1 MPRTGASVAPST
13 TMQDPP
19 QTVDPKPA
27 RPWPAS
33 GAQLAAMFESAMDG
47 IITVDEAQRVL
58 LFNAAAERMFRC
70 PAAQAVGQ
78 PLARFLPE
86 RFRTAH
92 AAHLKA
98 FGETGITQRRMGKLG
113 PISGLRA
120 DGEEFPIEASISQ
133 AVIGGAKQYTVI
145 LRDVTERLRAEQL
158 LSEQRQTLAAIIDA
172 ASDAI
177 VSTDEQGHVTLFNP
191 AAERIFGVAAH
202 KMLGQPLERLMPAR
216 FRARHGSDLQG
227 FVASHVTRRTMGAGH
242 VKGLNAEGE
251 ELELEAAISQSVVN
265 GRLTLTAILRD
276 VTPRVRAQTEL
287 LRYQYELSELAQ
299 QLMTQ
304 EKTTTRRLAQALHDQ
319 LGQTLAALRLAFDL
333 QQVGE
338 PAGAGGERSQR
349 IGALIDQA
357 IVEVRRVLVDLRPPL
372 LDDSGLVAAL
382 DNELRTRQP
391 DAQGTDLL
399 LEADAELAARRW
411 PPDVEYAAF
420 MVAREAL
427 NNALRHARASLVRV
441 VLEGTAQGF
450 TLEVIDDGEGLPPD
464 ADRARPGHLGM
475 VGMRERALAIGA
487 RFEAGAASSGGTRV
501 RLQWEE
507 AS

>member
-1 MPRTGASVAPST
+1 
-13 TMQDPP
+13 MQDRPP
-19 QTVDPKPA
+19 TDAPEPPSPA
-27 RPWPAS
+27 L
-33 GAQLAAMFESAMDG
+33 GAQLAAMFASAMDG
-47 IITVDEAQRVL
+47 IITVDESQRIL
-58 LFNAAAERMFRC
+58 MFNAAAERMFRC
-70 PAAQAVGQ
+70 PASEAIGQ
-78 PLARFLPE
+78 SLARFLPE
-86 RFRTAH
+86 RFRAAH
-92 AAHLKA
+92 GAHLKA

-133 AVIGGAKQYTVI
+133 ASIGGAKQYTVI
-145 LRDVTERLRAEQL
+145 LRDVTERLRVERL

-177 VSTDEQGHVTLFNP
+177 VSTDAQGHVTLFNP
-191 AAERIFGVAAH
+191 AAERIFGVEAAQ
-202 KMLGQPLERLMPAR
+202 MLGQPLDRLMPAR
-216 FRARHGSDLQG
+216 FRARHGGDLKG
-227 FVASHVTRRTMGAGH
+227 FMASQVTRRAMGAGH
-242 VKGLNAEGE
+242 VKGLNAAGE
-251 ELELEAAISQSVVN
+251 ELELEASISQATVN

-299 QLMTQ
+299 QLMSQ
-304 EKTTTRRLAQALHDQ
+304 EKITTRRLAQALHDQ

-333 QQVGE
+333 QQVAE
-338 PAGAGGERSQR
+338 PALASGERGQR

-357 IVEVRRVLVDLRPPL
+357 IGEVRRVLVDLRPPL

-391 DAQGTDLL
+391 DAHGTDLL
-399 LEADAELAARRW
+399 LEADAGLAARRW

-427 NNALRHARASLVRV
+427 NNALRHAGATLVRV
-441 VLEGTAQGF
+441 VLEETARGF
-450 TLEVIDDGEGLPPD
+450 TLDVVDDGAGLPPD
-464 ADRARPGHLGM
+464 AERARPGHLGM
-475 VGMRERALAIGA
+475 VGMRERALAIDA
-487 RFEAGAASSGGTRV
+487 RFEVGTAPGGGTRA

-507 AS
+507 AP